1 MRLTGTS
8 DNTTIYPWGLIQ
20 RERTTNEVSIA
31 GKDVHCEESLFPLK
45 FLNIDYQICIQ
56 CSRRTGK
63 KNRISQEEYQR
74 VANGFSSAFRRRIVI
89 GRIDVNLFKAG
100 SKCVLNTRS
109 KCVQKY
115 NFSKNFANGYMYLL
129 SLMAPRLNFSISSV
143 NFNDLPS
150 RFPFTGRANV
160 GVFTLLFCRG

>member
-1 MRLTGTS
+1 MKYPAQVKMYTVKNLCFHSNSYTQITRSVFSVLDVQEKKSYLTGGVPAS
-8 DNTTIYPWGLIQ
+8 RKWFQ
-20 RERTTNEVSIA
+20 
-31 GKDVHCEESLFPLK
+31 F
-45 FLNIDYQICIQ
+45 CI
-56 CSRRTGK
+56 SS
-63 KNRISQEEYQR
+63 KNR
-74 VANGFSSAFRRRIVI
+74 VARDPLLII

-100 SKCVLNTRS
+100 SECVLNTRL

-115 NFSKNFANGYMYLL
+115 NFSKNFANGCMYLL

-160 GVFTLLFCRG
+160 GVFTLLFYRG

>member
-1 MRLTGTS
+1 MARDPL
-8 DNTTIYPWGLIQ
+8 LI
-20 RERTTNEVSIA
+20 
-31 GKDVHCEESLFPLK
+31 
-45 FLNIDYQICIQ
+45 
-56 CSRRTGK
+56 
-63 KNRISQEEYQR
+63 
-74 VANGFSSAFRRRIVI
+74 I

-115 NFSKNFANGYMYLL
+115 NFSKNFANGCMYLL
-129 SLMAPRLNFSISSV
+129 SLMAPHLNSSISSV

>member
-1 MRLTGTS
+1 MARDPL
-8 DNTTIYPWGLIQ
+8 LI
-20 RERTTNEVSIA
+20 
-31 GKDVHCEESLFPLK
+31 
-45 FLNIDYQICIQ
+45 
-56 CSRRTGK
+56 
-63 KNRISQEEYQR
+63 
-74 VANGFSSAFRRRIVI
+74 I

-115 NFSKNFANGYMYLL
+115 NLRKNFANGCMYLL

-150 RFPFTGRANV
+150 RFRSQDAQML
-160 GVFTLLFCRG
+160 VFSRCYFAEDK